1 MMRAVPLIL
10 LAVAALVAPAT
21 AQNAMTASE
30 LAKSAKAHLN
40 EPIALRGAYCY
51 SATRGYQC
59 RTSEPLL
66 IVTDAMPAGAPK
78 SAMDGD
84 CGEVDGLEQ
93 SANCRFTLQMV
104 PTDVSI
110 QDGDYMRRGRQVRAK
125 IMVVTATVISARK
138 E

>member
-1 MMRAVPLIL
+1 MRLVVPLVL
-10 LAVAALVAPAT
+10 GVAAFVSAAAAQSLMSAT
-21 AQNAMTASE
+21 E
-30 LAKSAKAHLN
+30 LMRSARAHLN
-40 EPIALRGAYCY
+40 APVDLRGAFCY
-51 SATRGYQC
+51 SATHGYQC
-59 RTSEPLL
+59 RTTEPLM
-66 IVTDAMPAGAPK
+66 IVTDAMPAGPAR

-104 PTDVSI
+104 PTEVGV

-125 IMVVTATVISARK
+125 ITVVTATVISARK

>member
-1 MMRAVPLIL
+1 MRVASTIVLG
-10 LAVAALVAPAT
+10 VAALASAAA
-21 AQNAMTASE
+21 AQGAMSASE
-30 LAKSAKAHLN
+30 LLKTAKAHLN
-40 EPIALRGAYCY
+40 QPVDLRGAFCY
-51 SATRGYQC
+51 SATHGYQC
-59 RTSEPLL
+59 RTTEPLM

-104 PTDVSI
+104 PTEVTI

-125 IMVVTATVISARK
+125 ITVVTATVISARR

>member
-1 MMRAVPLIL
+1 MRLVVPVVLG
-10 LAVAALVAPAT
+10 VAAFVSAAT
-21 AQNAMTASE
+21 AQSLMSATE
-30 LAKSAKAHLN
+30 LMRSARAHLN
-40 EPIALRGAYCY
+40 APVDLRGAFCY
-51 SATRGYQC
+51 SATHGYQC
-59 RTSEPLL
+59 RTTEPLM
-66 IVTDAMPAGAPK
+66 IVTDAMPAGPAR

-104 PTDVSI
+104 PTEVGV

-125 IMVVTATVISARK
+125 ITVVTATVISVRK

>member
-1 MMRAVPLIL
+1 MRLVVPVMLG
-10 LAVAALVAPAT
+10 VAAFVSAAAAQSLMSAT
-21 AQNAMTASE
+21 E
-30 LAKSAKAHLN
+30 LMRSARAHLN
-40 EPIALRGAYCY
+40 APVDLRGAFCY
-51 SATRGYQC
+51 SATHGYQC
-59 RTSEPLL
+59 RTTEPLM
-66 IVTDAMPAGAPK
+66 IVTDAMPAGPAR

-104 PTDVSI
+104 PTEVGV

-125 IMVVTATVISARK
+125 ITVVTATVISVRK